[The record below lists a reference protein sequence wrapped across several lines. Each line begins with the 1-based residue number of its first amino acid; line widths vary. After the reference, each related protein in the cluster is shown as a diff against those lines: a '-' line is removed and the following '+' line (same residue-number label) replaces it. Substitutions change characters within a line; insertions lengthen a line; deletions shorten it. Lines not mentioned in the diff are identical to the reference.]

1 MGKGTNF
8 IGQPLLTQLLK
19 FFDKDKILRM
29 SRKCGGERYVKGF
42 DGWHHFVVMLYA
54 VLMRFDS
61 LREITASTL
70 AEARKLNHLGITMMP
85 RRSTLSDANAR
96 RPEAFFEAVY
106 RDLLASNRHLLSA
119 DSRNGSMPPWL
130 ANLVIMD
137 STTIPLF
144 SNLIFK
150 GVGRNP
156 KTGKKK
162 GGIKVHK
169 TIRAIEGVASDIKF
183 TSAATHDSFTFVPKE
198 LNRGELL
205 AIDRAYIDYE
215 KLEELTQR
223 GVIYV
228 TKMKKGLKYKV
239 LSDVMYMDA
248 KSGMAYRIQEVEFT
262 KKKSKKKDAN
272 DEVENDAAPE
282 KTDAKDESTGDEVIT
297 HRARIITYPDV
308 KKSKGKGGKEVVKGK
323 MVSLLTNDFTMDA
336 EDIIAIYKKR
346 WQIETLFRQIKQNFP
361 LRYFY
366 GESANAIKIQIWVT
380 LIANLLLTLVQ
391 RSLKR
396 PWSFSGL
403 ATMVR
408 ILLMCYV
415 DYRLFFE
422 NPEKE
427 WQQILTATAESPPE
441 LELKFE

>member
-19 FFDKDKILRM
+19 FFDMDKILRL
-29 SRKCGGERYVKGF
+29 SRKNGGERYVKSF
-42 DGWHHFVVMLYA
+42 DGWHHLVVMLYA

-70 AEARKLNHLGITMMP
+70 AEARKLNHLGITTMP

-106 RDLLASNRHLLSA
+106 RDLLASSRHLLSA

-130 ANLVIMD
+130 ANLLIMD

-169 TIRAIEGVASDIKF
+169 VIRAVEGVASDIKF
-183 TSAATHDSFTFVPKE
+183 TSAATHDSFMFVPE
-198 LNRGELL
+198 EFNRGELL
-205 AIDRAYIDYE
+205 AMDRAYIDYG
-215 KLEELTQR
+215 KLEKLTQR
-223 GVIYV
+223 GVVYV

-248 KSGMAYRIQEVEFT
+248 KDGMAYRVQEVEFT
-262 KKKSKKKDAN
+262 KKKSKKGDDSADGVKDA
-272 DEVENDAAPE
+272 PQE
-282 KTDAKDESTGDEVIT
+282 KDGGEKTGDEVIT
-297 HRARIITYPDV
+297 HRARTVTYPDV
-308 KKSKGKGGKEVVKGK
+308 KTSKGKGGKEVVKGK

-336 EDIIAIYKKR
+336 EDIVAIYRKR
-346 WQIETLFRQIKQNFP
+346 WEIETLFRQIKQNFP

-380 LIANLLLTLVQ
+380 LIANLLLTLMQ
-391 RSLKR
+391 RSIKR
-396 PWSFSGL
+396 KWSFSGL

-415 DYRLFFE
+415 DYHLFFE

-427 WQQILTATAESPPE
+427 WQQILAKTADSPPQM
-441 LELKFE
+441 ELKFG

>member
-42 DGWHHFVVMLYA
+42 DGWHHLVVMLYA

-61 LREITASTL
+61 LREITASML

-119 DSRNGSMPPWL
+119 DSRNGSIPPWL
-130 ANLVIMD
+130 ANLLIMD

-150 GVGRNP
+150 GVGRIP

-169 TIRAIEGVASDIKF
+169 VIRAVEGVASDIKF
-183 TSAATHDSFTFVPKE
+183 TSAATHDSFMFVPEDFNK
-198 LNRGELL
+198 GELL

-215 KLEELTQR
+215 KLEKLTQR
-223 GVIYV
+223 GVIYA

-262 KKKSKKKDAN
+262 KKKGKKKDGS
-272 DEVENDAAPE
+272 EEE
-282 KTDAKDESTGDEVIT
+282 AKDAPQEKKGAKDKNSNDEVIT

-308 KKSKGKGGKEVVKGK
+308 KKSKGKGGKEVVKVK

-346 WQIETLFRQIKQNFP
+346 WEIETLFRQIKQNFP

-427 WQQILTATAESPPE
+427 WQDILSNTADPPPE

>member
-1 MGKGTNF
+1 MGKSTNF
-8 IGQPLLTQLLK
+8 LGQPLLCQLLK
-19 FFDKDKILRM
+19 FFDKDKILRL
-29 SRKCGGERYVKGF
+29 SRKMGGERYVKSF
-42 DGWHHFVVMLYA
+42 DGWHHLVVMLYA
-54 VLMRFDS
+54 VIMRFDS

-70 AEARKLNHLGITMMP
+70 AEARKLNHLGITTMP

-119 DSRNGSMPPWL
+119 DSRSGSMPPWFGSL
-130 ANLVIMD
+130 LILD

-156 KTGKKK
+156 KNGQKK

-169 TIRAIEGVASDIKF
+169 IIRAEEGVASDIKF
-183 TSAATHDSFTFVPKE
+183 TSAATHDSFMFAPGDFS
-198 LNRGELL
+198 RGDLL
-205 AIDRAYIDYE
+205 AMDRAYIDYE
-215 KLEELTQR
+215 KLEQLSQN
-223 GVIYV
+223 GVVYV
-228 TKMKKGLKYKV
+228 TKMKKGLKY
-239 LSDVMYMDA
+239 MDA
-248 KSGMAYRIQEVEFT
+248 KGGMAYRIQEVEFT
-262 KKKSKKKDAN
+262 KKKGRKDDGSA
-272 DEVENDAAPE
+272 DGD
-282 KTDAKDESTGDEVIT
+282 KHTGTKGGKMGSEVIT
-297 HRARIITYPDV
+297 HRARIVTYPDV
-308 KKSKGKGGKEVVKGK
+308 KRRKGKGGKEIVTGK
-323 MVSLLTNDFTMDA
+323 MVSLLTNDFTMEA

-346 WQIETLFRQIKQNFP
+346 WEIETLFRQIKQNFP

-380 LIANLLLTLVQ
+380 LIANLLLTLMQ

-396 PWSFSGL
+396 KWSFSGL
-403 ATMVR
+403 ATMTR

-415 DYRLFFE
+415 DYRMFFE
-422 NPEKE
+422 NPERD
-427 WQQILTATAESPPE
+427 WQQIEASTPESPPE

>member
-1 MGKGTNF
+1 MGKSTNF
-8 IGQPLLTQLLK
+8 LGQPLLCQLLK
-19 FFDKDKILRM
+19 FFDKDKILRL
-29 SRKCGGERYVKGF
+29 SRQKGGERYVKSF
-42 DGWHHFVVMLYA
+42 DGWHHLVVMLYA
-54 VLMRFDS
+54 VIMRFDS

-70 AEARKLNHLGITMMP
+70 AEARKLNHLGITTMP

-119 DSRNGSMPPWL
+119 DSRTGSMPPWFGSL
-130 ANLVIMD
+130 LILD

-156 KTGKKK
+156 KNGQKK

-169 TIRAIEGVASDIKF
+169 IIRAEEGVASDIKF
-183 TSAATHDSFTFVPKE
+183 TSAATHDSFMFAPGDFS
-198 LNRGELL
+198 RGDLL
-205 AIDRAYIDYE
+205 AMDRAYIDYE
-215 KLEELTQR
+215 KLEQLSQN
-223 GVIYV
+223 GVVYV

-239 LSDVMYMDA
+239 ISDVMYMDA
-248 KSGMAYRIQEVEFT
+248 KGGMACRIQELEFT
-262 KKKSKKKDAN
+262 KKKGRKEDRSADGGKDAGDKGGKKD
-272 DEVENDAAPE
+272 P
-282 KTDAKDESTGDEVIT
+282 EVIT
-297 HRARIITYPDV
+297 HRARIVTYPDV
-308 KKSKGKGGKEVVKGK
+308 KIRKRKGGKETVTGK
-323 MVSLLTNDFTMDA
+323 MVSLLTNDFTMEA

-346 WQIETLFRQIKQNFP
+346 WEIETLFRQIKQNFP

-380 LIANLLLTLVQ
+380 LIANLLLTLMQ

-396 PWSFSGL
+396 TWSFSGL
-403 ATMVR
+403 ATMTR

-415 DYRLFFE
+415 DYRMFFE
-422 NPEKE
+422 NPERD
-427 WQQILTATAESPPE
+427 WQQIQADTPESPPE
-441 LELKFE
+441 LKLEFE

>member
-29 SRKCGGERYVKGF
+29 SRKTGGERYVKSF
-42 DGWHHFVVMLYA
+42 DGWHHLVVMLYA

-70 AEARKLNHLGITMMP
+70 AEARKLNHLGITTMP

-106 RDLLASNRHLLSA
+106 RDLLVSNRHLLSA
-119 DSRNGSMPPWL
+119 DSRNGSMPPWMASL
-130 ANLVIMD
+130 LIMD

-169 TIRAIEGVASDIKF
+169 IIRAVEGVASDIKF
-183 TSAATHDSFTFVPKE
+183 TSAATHDSFMFVPEEFNK
-198 LNRGELL
+198 GELL

-215 KLEELTQR
+215 KLEKLTQR
-223 GVIYV
+223 GVMYV
-228 TKMKKGLKYKV
+228 TKMKRGLKYKV
-239 LSDVMYMDA
+239 ISDVMYMDA
-248 KSGMAYRIQEVEFT
+248 KNGMAYRIQEVEFT
-262 KKKSKKKDAN
+262 KKKGKKSDEAADGGQDA
-272 DEVENDAAPE
+272 DAAQE
-282 KTDAKDESTGDEVIT
+282 KAGGGGEKDGDEVIT
-297 HRARIITYPDV
+297 HHARIVTYPDV

-336 EDIIAIYKKR
+336 EDIIAIYRKR
-346 WQIETLFRQIKQNFP
+346 WEIETLFRQIKQNFP

-366 GESANAIKIQIWVT
+366 GESAVT
-380 LIANLLLTLVQ
+380 IPYLTYPLQ
-391 RSLKR
+391 TR
-396 PWSFSGL
+396 G
-403 ATMVR
+403 T
-408 ILLMCYV
+408 
-415 DYRLFFE
+415 
-422 NPEKE
+422 
-427 WQQILTATAESPPE
+427 SP
-441 LELKFE
+441 

>member
-1 MGKGTNF
+1 MQ
-8 IGQPLLTQLLK
+8 ILAGQPLLAQVLK

-29 SRKCGGERYVKGF
+29 SRKKGGERYVKSF
-42 DGWHHFVVMLYA
+42 DGWHHLVVMLYA

-61 LREITASTL
+61 LREITASAL
-70 AEARKLNHLGITMMP
+70 AEARKLNHLGITTMP

-106 RDLLASNRHLLSA
+106 RDLLTSNRHFLSA

-130 ANLVIMD
+130 ASLVIMD

-150 GVGRNP
+150 GAGRNP
-156 KTGKKK
+156 KTGQKK
-162 GGIKVHK
+162 GGVKVHK
-169 TIRAIEGVASDIKF
+169 IIRAIGGVASDIKF
-183 TSAATHDSFTFVPKE
+183 TSAATHDSFMFVPE
-198 LNRGELL
+198 EFSRGELL

-215 KLEELTQR
+215 KLEKLTQR

-248 KSGMAYRIQEVEFT
+248 RSGMAYRIQEVEFA
-262 KKKSKKKDAN
+262 KKKSKKRDGNDEAGKDAAS
-272 DEVENDAAPE
+272 EN
-282 KTDAKDESTGDEVIT
+282 KDAKDEGGEEVIT

-308 KKSKGKGGKEVVKGK
+308 KKSRGKGGKEVVKGK

-380 LIANLLLTLVQ
+380 LIANLLLTLMQ
-391 RSLKR
+391 RPLKR

-415 DYRLFFE
+415 DYRQFFE
-422 NPEKE
+422 NPERE
-427 WQQILTATAESPPE
+427 WQEILTATADSPPE